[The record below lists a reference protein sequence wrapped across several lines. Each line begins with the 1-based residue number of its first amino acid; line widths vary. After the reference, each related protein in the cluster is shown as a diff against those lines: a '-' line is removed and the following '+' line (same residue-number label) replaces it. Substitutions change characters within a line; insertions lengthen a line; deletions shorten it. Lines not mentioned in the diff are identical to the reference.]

1 MFGDTEGSSNSV
13 MAIYS
18 LALSLIIVLFPFS
31 EYLKGVQK
39 RSMRL
44 KRALEMMLD
53 ANLGCDSVRLS
64 TVAAYARPKA
74 EVHINF

>member
-1 MFGDTEGSSNSV
+1 MFGDTDGTSNSV
-13 MAIYS
+13 MAIYF

-31 EYLKGVQK
+31 GYPKGVQK

-44 KRALEMMLD
+44 KRALEMMLVRCK
-53 ANLGCDSVRLS
+53 LGMRRLLI
-64 TVAAYARPKA
+64 VAAYARPKA